1 VPKWSG
7 AEQVV
12 ASVASFGNLY
22 PVRGPTPHAVA
33 PAAVATAPAA
43 LTSRP
48 QIPHVVSA
56 VALAPAAM
64 AALIEAQE
72 HEGPNAA
79 PLARLRTVHRLDQL
93 IASLDG
99 AQTTLGSPASAQR
112 LETARQR
119 LAEMTTGA

>member
-1 VPKWSG
+1 
-7 AEQVV
+7 VV
-12 ASVASFGNLY
+12 AAVAFFGNLN
-22 PVRGPTPHAVA
+22 PVREPTPHAVA
-33 PAAVATAPAA
+33 PAAVAPVTAVP
-43 LTSRP
+43 TSRP
-48 QIPHVVSA
+48 HTQHVVSA

-72 HEGPNAA
+72 HEGPDSA
-79 PLARLRTVHRLDQL
+79 PLARLRTVHILDQL
-93 IASLDG
+93 IATLDG